1 MIQMVFGT
9 VLRTFVCAL
18 FGAIF
23 GYILGFMIELF
34 PGFNAALLN
43 GLNAL
48 TGMSNVSMPALLAAL
63 GLLAGTIMGVIIS
76 IMIYYAWR
84 GKYAKWIG
92 RRAREFGHSFGH
104 GNPYFRRHR
113 HYYGMCGPWSDPI
126 EDSLWEIDG
135 YVSYL
140 EDLPKDR
147 LEACDEKIGRL
158 NERLIRLKASMDQNR
173 SS

>member
-1 MIQMVFGT
+1 MVFGT
-9 VLRTFVCAL
+9 VVRTFVCAL

-34 PGFNAALLN
+34 PGFNTALLS

-63 GLLAGTIMGVIIS
+63 GLIAGTILGILIS
-76 IMIYYAWR
+76 IIIYYAWTGR
-84 GKYAKWIG
+84 HAKWMR
-92 RRAREFGHSFGH
+92 RRARELDHSFGH
-104 GNPYFRRHR
+104 GRPYFRRYR
-113 HYYGMCGPWSDPI
+113 HYSGDMYGPWKDPI
-126 EDSLWEIDG
+126 EDSLSEIDG

-147 LEACDEKIGRL
+147 LEACDERIGRL
-158 NERLIRLKASMDQNR
+158 NERLSRLKASMDQDR
-173 SS
+173 SG